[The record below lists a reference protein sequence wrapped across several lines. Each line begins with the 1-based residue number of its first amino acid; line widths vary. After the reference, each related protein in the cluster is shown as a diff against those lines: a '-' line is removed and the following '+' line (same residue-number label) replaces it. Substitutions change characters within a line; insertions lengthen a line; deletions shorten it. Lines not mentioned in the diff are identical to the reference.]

1 MKKRRYQKKSSKVPR
16 GILCVS
22 AILMVTIFCCVVI
35 HLNHTNGEDI
45 KRNINSVNDK
55 QVVRAETN
63 EVTVPPNTLVTAPMA
78 SETDPTSAPKEVN
91 TQHLFQELDENVRM
105 DAEVIIPEKEAYS
118 TYTLKRVDS
127 DPDRLFGIFCPEGY
141 GSYTIDDR
149 SALRYFESSGKKL
162 VVRKDSISYSAY
174 NIDWGENPMQ
184 DVHTLMYYYTKNHSQ
199 AEPCDLSFMTV
210 AEMEHFCR
218 DILNKL
224 GIAFEPELLK
234 CATLTGQELMDFQQE
249 LFGTGGIYAENGF
262 PPTNLTAATDT
273 CYLEFSFACDG
284 IPLLGSEEPGVAS
297 AVSMMP
303 TPSVTATMMIN
314 TDGLQE
320 CDVYFPCTIES
331 ESQPQTILTPDEA
344 VAALKDKYDLEI
356 HTSTIEFCNAW
367 LEYLPV
373 VNEDSVTLTPY
384 WCFVTRRTSEENS
397 DGTGTWHTEYANAER
412 FNAITGKDL
421 AYGG

>member
-149 SALRYFESSGKKL
+149 S
-162 VVRKDSISYSAY
+162 VY
-174 NIDWGENPMQ
+174 N
-184 DVHTLMYYYTKNHSQ
+184 
-199 AEPCDLSFMTV
+199 SF
-210 AEMEHFCR
+210 HHNFR
-218 DILNKL
+218 
-224 GIAFEPELLK
+224 
-234 CATLTGQELMDFQQE
+234 
-249 LFGTGGIYAENGF
+249 
-262 PPTNLTAATDT
+262 
-273 CYLEFSFACDG
+273 
-284 IPLLGSEEPGVAS
+284 
-297 AVSMMP
+297 
-303 TPSVTATMMIN
+303 TAT
-314 TDGLQE
+314 
-320 CDVYFPCTIES
+320 
-331 ESQPQTILTPDEA
+331 
-344 VAALKDKYDLEI
+344 
-356 HTSTIEFCNAW
+356 
-367 LEYLPV
+367 
-373 VNEDSVTLTPY
+373 
-384 WCFVTRRTSEENS
+384 
-397 DGTGTWHTEYANAER
+397 
-412 FNAITGKDL
+412 
-421 AYGG
+421 

>member
-1 MKKRRYQKKSSKVPR
+1 MKKGRYQKKSSKVPR

-22 AILMVTIFCCVVI
+22 AILMVTLFCCVGI
-35 HLNHTNGEDI
+35 YLNHMKGEGTN
-45 KRNINSVNDK
+45 KNTNSMNDK
-55 QVVRAETN
+55 PVVRAKTN
-63 EVTVPPNTLVTAPMA
+63 EAAVPSNTLVTVPTV
-78 SETDPTSAPKEVN
+78 SETDTTTAPKEVN
-91 TQHLFQELDENVRM
+91 TQHLFRELDENVRV

-118 TYTLKRVDS
+118 TYTLKKVDC

-149 SALRYFESSGKKL
+149 SSLRYFESSGKKL
-162 VVRKDSISYSAY
+162 VVRKDSISYRAY

-184 DVHTLMYYYTKNHSQ
+184 DVHTLMYYYSQNHSQ
-199 AEPCDLSFMTV
+199 AEPHDLSFMTV

-234 CATLTGQELMDFQQE
+234 CTTLTGQELMDFQQE

-262 PPTNLTAATDT
+262 TPTNLTAATDT
-273 CYLEFSFACDG
+273 CYLEFSFVYDG

-297 AVSMMP
+297 AVNMMP
-303 TPSVTATMMIN
+303 SPSVTAAMLIN
-314 TDGLQE
+314 ADGLQE

-331 ESQPQTILTPDEA
+331 ESQPQTILTSDEA
-344 VAALKDKYDLEI
+344 VAALKDKYDLEL
-356 HTSTIEFCNAW
+356 HTSAIEFCNAW
-367 LEYLPV
+367 LEYIPV
-373 VNEDSVTLTPY
+373 VNEDAVTLTPY

-397 DGTGTWHTEYANAER
+397 DWTGAWQSEYANAER

-421 AYGG
+421 TYGG